1 MTIHTAGFS
10 HSSVSKES
18 ACNAG
23 DLSLIPVSGRSPGE
37 GNDNPLQYSCLE
49 NPMDRGAWRGTVVGY
64 SPWSHKE
71 LDTIVQPTLSL
82 SLVSRARVH
91 FILCI
96 ILSNLKIHGVNFCK
110 ISCYHKKAC
119 RFHLFFY
126 FHGINESLGTIVIC

>member
-1 MTIHTAGFS
+1 MGFPS
-10 HSSVSKES
+10 GSDSKAS
-18 ACNAG
+18 ACKAG
-23 DLSLIPVSGRSPGE
+23 DLGSIFVSGRSPGE
-37 GNDNPLQYSCLE
+37 ENGNPFQYSCLE

-71 LDTIVQPTLSL
+71 LDTIAQLTLSL

-91 FILCI
+91 IILYI

-119 RFHLFFY
+119 RFHSFFY
-126 FHGINESLGTIVIC
+126 FHGINDSLGTIVIC